1 MGFCC
6 KQFNFMS
13 FKTCLILKYK
23 AYGKNDDEID
33 KCFVLNEIY
42 TKKFL
47 LKPINSIEITYYMI
61 GELDYKFTNAKLYL
75 MEKIS
80 KKTYNE
86 IIRLF
91 LAIEGNEIIALLNK
105 E

>member
-1 MGFCC
+1 MGYCF
-6 KQFNFMS
+6 KKFNFIS

-47 LKPINSIEITYYMI
+47 LKPINSIEISYYI
-61 GELDYKFTNAKLYL
+61 TGEFDYKFTKAKLYL

-80 KKTYNE
+80 KETYNE